1 MSTNNF
7 DKTIKGLSAQTIVT
21 ILSGIIEILVFS
33 IMSRILSKADF
44 GYYAALNSIFVIFQS
59 LSEAGIGAAIIQK
72 KEITN
77 NYINTAFSLAFLLG
91 TVVIV
96 VV

>member
-44 GYYAALNSIFVIFQS
+44 GYYAA
-59 LSEAGIGAAIIQK
+59 
-72 KEITN
+72 
-77 NYINTAFSLAFLLG
+77 
-91 TVVIV
+91 
-96 VV
+96 